1 MKVGDLVERDNDLV
15 RESVGRGI
23 ILDSYESDEG
33 VVYFEVQW
41 FKDDRMWYD
50 TLELKV
56 ISEGM

>member
-1 MKVGDLVERDNDLV
+1 MKVGDMVARSNRLYPM
-15 RESVGRGI
+15 GRGI

-41 FKDDRMWYD
+41 FEDDRMWYD

-56 ISEGM
+56 ISESR